1 MKRFL
6 EIPVWTLLLGGVCA
20 ANAQTYDIA
29 LRRNFWN
36 AGQNINGLL
45 ADSLSVSYAS
55 VGGNFE
61 SGGFRDANSSTLQWG
76 AGAEAATIAHLEKFS
91 LLGNFSFKDTEYYGA
106 CGSMSGRAGYYPIE
120 AYEFTPGRKTR
131 QVYSMRGGVAVPLSG
146 GWSIGGS
153 FDIEAQ
159 NYTKRKDLRHTNY
172 LLDLTVAPSLRWQS
186 GDFSIGASYI
196 LSKNSETVTAEE
208 LGITS
213 GVYYAFLDK
222 GLLYGV
228 YDQWDNSNIHLK
240 ESGISGLPI
249 KEITNGGALQATW
262 RELYVDLQVSGHHG
276 QSGEKQKIYNNFR
289 GWEARGNVGYRIEN
303 HYLRGRWNFRTQDNL
318 ENILENVTENGVTTT
333 VNYGSNKILTR
344 QRFTSGFEWEM
355 LTRGGG
361 WWRAGVEWKETREV
375 ASASY
380 PYIMTERRD
389 ILGAYGCFLLKF
401 GPVDWRMGAE
411 LSKGWVSEATRLSET
426 TVTSESA
433 PYRLSDYYTWLTEF
447 ERKAKG
453 AVSLALRYNFKLGI
467 YIDAS
472 VRVVSGFRKNVS
484 AYFGGARCTE
494 TLSVGY
500 NF

>member
-6 EIPVWTLLLGGVCA
+6 EISVCTLLLGGVA
-20 ANAQTYDIA
+20 VANAQTYDIA
-29 LRRNFWN
+29 LKRNFWN

-45 ADSLSVSYAS
+45 ADSLSVSYAAVS
-55 VGGNFE
+55 GNFE
-61 SGGFRDANSSTLQWG
+61 SGGFREGNSSTLQWG
-76 AGAEAATIAHLEKFS
+76 AGAEAATIARLEKFS

-106 CGSMSGRAGYYPIE
+106 CGSMSARPGYYPIE
-120 AYEFTPGRKTR
+120 TYEFTPGRKTR
-131 QVYSMRGGVAVPLSG
+131 QVYSMRGGIAVPLKG
-146 GWSIGGS
+146 GWSIGGRLD
-153 FDIEAQ
+153 FEAQ

-172 LLDLTVAPSLRWQS
+172 LLDLTVSPSLRWQS

-228 YDQWDNSNIHLK
+228 YDQWDNSNVHLK
-240 ESGISGLPI
+240 ENGVSGLPI
-249 KEITNGGALQATW
+249 KEITNGGALQVAW
-262 RELYVDLQVSGHHG
+262 RGLYGDVQLSGHHG
-276 QSGEKQKIYNNFR
+276 QSGEKQKVYNNFR
-289 GWEARGNVGYRIEN
+289 GWEARGNVGYRIVN
-303 HYLRGRWNFRTQDNL
+303 HYLRGRWDFRTQDNL
-318 ENILENVTENGVTTT
+318 ENILENVSENGVTTT
-333 VNYGSNKILTR
+333 VNYGSNRILTR
-344 QRFTSGFEWEM
+344 QKFGAGLEWEM
-355 LTRGGG
+355 LLPNGGLL
-361 WWRAGVEWKETREV
+361 RAGMDWKETRAV

-380 PYIMTERRD
+380 PYIMTERKD
-389 ILGAYGCFLLKF
+389 ILGAYGGFLLKF
-401 GPVDWRMGAE
+401 GPVDWKMEAE
-411 LSKGWVSEATRLSET
+411 LSKGWVDEATRLSET
-426 TVTSESA
+426 SLACESA

-453 AVSLALRYNFKLGI
+453 AVSLGLRYNFRLGI
-467 YIDAS
+467 YVDAS

-484 AYFGGARCTE
+484 RYFGGARCTE